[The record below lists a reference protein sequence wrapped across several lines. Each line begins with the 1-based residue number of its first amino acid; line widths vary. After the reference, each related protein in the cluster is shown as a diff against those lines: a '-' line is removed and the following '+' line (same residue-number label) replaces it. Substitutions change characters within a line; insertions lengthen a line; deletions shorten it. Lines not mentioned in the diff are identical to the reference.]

1 MNALA
6 EYVDDSL
13 GEQRAFVTDSVFQ
26 RAILEL
32 LSEEEWRD
40 AARTTKEWNEWVHK
54 YKDLQELE
62 ERIDKIEQRQKST
75 DTTISNL

>member
-1 MNALA
+1 MNALT